1 MSIYSELLTR
11 AVQAYRDAS
20 NTFRPADTA
29 AKVRAAAEALAGPLN
44 RLDAQI
50 AKYLKG
56 FYLDAS
62 QFKRDSSDSLSLT
75 DADLE
80 TLKALLTTAGRA
92 DRAKAGATIV
102 DQPVAVRRFSEQLKA
117 DQTLVA
123 QITGIIARAKAD
135 AAAAGETPE
144 PGGSGPMGFSPADEE
159 AFERALA
166 ERASPKEDAIV
177 IRQIQQLGG
186 QAVEI

>member
-11 AVQAYRDAS
+11 AVQAYKDGS

-50 AKYLKG
+50 AKYRGGLYADPAQYKT
-56 FYLDAS
+56 
-62 QFKRDSSDSLSLT
+62 DSGDSLLLA

-80 TLKALLTTAGRA
+80 TLKTICTAAGRT
-92 DRAKAGATIV
+92 DRAKAGSIIV

-123 QITGIIARAKAD
+123 QVTGIIARAKAD
-135 AAAAGETPE
+135 AAATGETPE

-159 AFERALA
+159 AFEKALA

-177 IRQIQQLGG
+177 VRQIQQLGG

>member
-11 AVQAYRDAS
+11 AMQTYKDGS
-20 NTFRPADTA
+20 NGFRPADTA

-50 AKYLKG
+50 AKYRQGL
-56 FYLDAS
+56 YADPM
-62 QFKRDSSDSLSLT
+62 QFKRDSDDSLLLA
-75 DADLE
+75 DADFE
-80 TLKALLTTAGRA
+80 TLRTILTTAGRT
-92 DRAKAGATIV
+92 DRAKAGSIIV

-123 QITGIIARAKAD
+123 QATGIIARAKAD

-159 AFERALA
+159 AFEKALA
-166 ERASPKEDAIV
+166 DRASPKEDAIV
-177 IRQIQQLGG
+177 AQQIHQLGG